1 MKLNNQM
8 ILADIRG
15 FKARI
20 QTAKVKLAALPS
32 DQPFSYK
39 ERKKRE
45 KQRRDL
51 TGEIDHVNNLIT
63 IARSALKP
71 LAVEC
76 DRATVI

>member
-1 MKLNNQM
+1 MKLSNQI
-8 ILADIRG
+8 ILRDIEG

-20 QTAKVKLAALPS
+20 QTARDRLAAMPS

-51 TGEIDHVNNLIT
+51 TGEIDHVLNLIA
-63 IARSALKP
+63 IAETALTPTVCQPGKP
-71 LAVEC
+71 
-76 DRATVI
+76 